1 MKILFLI
8 ARYFPYSGLQTDF
21 LRAAEA
27 AADRGHDVSCLVG
40 SWEGKRPDN
49 LRILTVPLPGTGE
62 ADDLDALETAY
73 HELIEHETFDRTAA
87 FELISGVD
95 FYFAGF
101 DCLGSNP
108 ENADPRLLEREKA
121 VFSPESSTY
130 IFYLVTPQINAF
142 FGVYGTQPPRFLR
155 LPPGMNPAC
164 GRVPDPDKVRV
175 RKRAELGLK
184 DGERLAVSAAHDMLL
199 KGVDRT
205 LAAYADLPPE
215 HRARLRLFVTGF
227 LGREQCEKQAA
238 ELGIA
243 DRVIFDAGR
252 PDLPELL
259 CAADYLV
266 HPARREAAG
275 SIRIEAIASGL
286 SVVCTDVCGFQD
298 IVLASGGHVLNEPL
312 CPGAL
317 TAELDYLAGISDD
330 GLYYW
335 RQQVLTYAHGPAD
348 FYRRADV
355 LVNFIQSPGA
365 GEYL

>member
-1 MKILFLI
+1 MRILFLI
-8 ARYFPYSGLQTDF
+8 SRFFPYSGLQTDF

-27 AADRGHDVSCLVG
+27 AADRGHDVTCLVG
-40 SWEGKRPDN
+40 SWEGAPPAN
-49 LRILTVPLPGTGE
+49 LKVLTAPLPGTGE

-73 HELIEHETFDRTAA
+73 HELMRRETFDRTAS
-87 FELISGVD
+87 FELIPGVD

-101 DCLGSNP
+101 DCLGSSP
-108 ENADPRLLEREKA
+108 GNADPRLLAREQA

-130 IFYLVTPQINAF
+130 VFYLVTPQINAF
-142 FGVYGTQPPRFLR
+142 FGTYGTQPARFLR

-164 GRVPDPDKVRV
+164 GRVPNPDDVRI
-175 RKRAELGLK
+175 RKRAELGLHE
-184 DGERLAVSAAHDMLL
+184 GERLAITAAHDMIL
-199 KGVDRT
+199 KGVDRILT
-205 LAAYADLPPE
+205 AYAALPPE
-215 HRARLRLFVTGF
+215 RRSRLRLFITGF
-227 LGREQCEKQAA
+227 LGREQCEKLAA
-238 ELGIA
+238 ELGIL

-275 SIRIEAIASGL
+275 SILIEAIASGL
-286 SVVCTDVCGFQD
+286 PVVCTEVCGFRD
-298 IVLASGGHVLNEPL
+298 IVLASGGHVLNEPFY
-312 CPGAL
+312 PGAL
-317 TAELDYLAGISDD
+317 TAELDYLTGISDD

-355 LVNFIQSPGA
+355 LVNFIQSRRA
-365 GEYL
+365 GDLP